1 MLCQRVIGTEACC
14 NSRHSAAWV
23 LVVLGEGR
31 ERKRRFGLVVTF
43 LLEELAVAA
52 HKRRETRD
60 VERGREVEREVE
72 RSRGRERSREREM
85 RKKAWTRTDTNTSMV
100 HGKLFALQHTP
111 GKKDRVG
118 TKAWDFEGHALTRE
132 RQGQWRWTG
141 CSRAGS

>member
-72 RSRGRERSREREM
+72 RSRGREVERSRGRERSREVERE
-85 RKKAWTRTDTNTSMV
+85 K
-100 HGKLFALQHTP
+100 
-111 GKKDRVG
+111 
-118 TKAWDFEGHALTRE
+118 ERE
-132 RQGQWRWTG
+132 RESVCVLLFLLLPQIMKIG
-141 CSRAGS
+141 

>member
-72 RSRGRERSREREM
+72 RSRGREVERGRERSRERASQPD
-85 RKKAWTRTDTNTSMV
+85 RHTDKNGSCV
-100 HGKLFALQHTP
+100 GSSLTP
-111 GKKDRVG
+111 AVSCMFRFG
-118 TKAWDFEGHALTRE
+118 
-132 RQGQWRWTG
+132 
-141 CSRAGS
+141 RATLP